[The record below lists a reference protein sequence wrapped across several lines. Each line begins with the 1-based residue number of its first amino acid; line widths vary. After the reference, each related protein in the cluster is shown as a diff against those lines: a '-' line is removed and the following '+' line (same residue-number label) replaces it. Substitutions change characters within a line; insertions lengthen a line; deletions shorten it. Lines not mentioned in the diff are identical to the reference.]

1 MTMAPFNVSLR
12 ATHCIKRGGSE
23 EEEFSQHFR
32 LRVKARRQARRK
44 ETGHLLS
51 LSLSLSLP
59 LHLHVIR
66 MANFVTGIDNQILNA
81 CFAEQRLGSS
91 GRGRNLIHCIL
102 RV

>member
-12 ATHCIKRGGSE
+12 ATPCIKRGGSE

-51 LSLSLSLP
+51 LSLP

-66 MANFVTGIDNQILNA
+66 MANFVTGINNQILNA
-81 CFAEQRLGSS
+81 CFAEQRLGS
-91 GRGRNLIHCIL
+91 GRGRSLIHCIL

>member
-1 MTMAPFNVSLR
+1 MTMAPFNASLR

-44 ETGHLLS
+44 ETGHL

>member
-12 ATHCIKRGGSE
+12 ATPCIKRGGSE

-51 LSLSLSLP
+51 LSLTLS
-59 LHLHVIR
+59 
-66 MANFVTGIDNQILNA
+66 
-81 CFAEQRLGSS
+81 SS
-91 GRGRNLIHCIL
+91 PSPCDKDGKFRDWHK
-102 RV
+102 